1 MVNNRGFLRT
11 LEAVVAILIILALIV
26 YLAPSKK
33 LETGVP
39 SNVKEAKEFILK
51 EILTNKTLRECISD
65 NIGDCK
71 TACESKLKNFISSN
85 VPFGYDYGC
94 EICGAGDQGCANLR
108 KIQDKNVYS
117 GVIYLNFDKTFRL
130 FLYEK

>member
-1 MVNNRGFLRT
+1 MVNKKGFLRT
-11 LEAVVAILIILALIV
+11 LEAVVAIIIILALIV

-33 LETGVP
+33 LETEIP

-51 EILTNKTLRECISD
+51 EILTNKTLRECIND

-71 TACESKLKNFISSN
+71 TLCSERLKFFLDKS

-94 EICGAGDQGCANLR
+94 EICVPSRQGCGELR
-108 KIQDKNVYS
+108 EIQDKNVYS

-130 FLYEK
+130 YLYEQ

>member
-1 MVNNRGFLRT
+1 MVNNKGFLRT
-11 LEAVVAILIILALIV
+11 LEAVVAIIIILALII

-51 EILTNKTLRECISD
+51 EILTNTTLRECMNI
-65 NIGDCK
+65 IGDCK
-71 TACESKLKNFISSN
+71 PACENRLKSFLDNNI
-85 VPFGYDYGC
+85 PFGYDYGC
-94 EICGAGDQGCANLR
+94 EICTASNQGCADL
-108 KIQDKNVYS
+108 KVLQEKKNIYS